1 MPMLGNRL
9 YLKKGT
15 AKQTMSMDLSS
26 IKSSLSTLSNLYN
39 TSDKTENESKDVN
52 EQIRTQAKELINNR
66 KTLVNYLDSKDKVSF
81 TSNLLKND
89 SKTEDAQNTSLLRA
103 MKSMKS
109 TTGMSPIE
117 KYKYMMEQAQNME
130 TVDTTEPDAEKLLS
144 KSEKIIQQAMT
155 QGITTADTVRLTQ
168 ALTAKQI
175 ALSRLDMVA

>member
-1 MPMLGNRL
+1 
-9 YLKKGT
+9 
-15 AKQTMSMDLSS
+15 MSMDLSS

-66 KTLVNYLDSKDKVSF
+66 KTLVDYLDSKDKVSF

-103 MKSMKS
+103 MKGMKS

-175 ALSRLDMVA
+175 ALSRLDMIG